1 MMKNKMGKPESEIEI
16 SIEPAEKE
24 EGMEKEDE
32 EEGEEEYSSKE
43 MDYKA
48 ECDANDLMR
57 AAEIKND
64 PARMKKAMA
73 ILQKKKAAIESV
85 ADLKAARNAA
95 FTKES

>member
-1 MMKNKMGKPESEIEI
+1 MMKKDKMEKPESEIEI

-24 EGMEKEDE
+24 EEGDE
-32 EEGEEEYSSKE
+32 GEMEGEEMGKDMEW
-43 MDYKA
+43 KA

-57 AAEIKND
+57 AAEVKAD
-64 PARMKKAMA
+64 PKRLEKAMA

-95 FTKES
+95 FTKKEG

>member
-1 MMKNKMGKPESEIEI
+1 MKKDKMEKPESEIEI

-24 EGMEKEDE
+24 EEGDEDE
-32 EEGEEEYSSKE
+32 IEGEEMGKDMEW
-43 MDYKA
+43 KA

-57 AAEIKND
+57 AAEVKAD
-64 PARMKKAMA
+64 PKRLEKAMA

-95 FTKES
+95 FTKKEK

>member
-24 EGMEKEDE
+24 EGVEKEDE
-32 EEGEEEYSSKE
+32 EEEYSPKE
-43 MDYKA
+43 MDFKA

>member
-32 EEGEEEYSSKE
+32 EEYSSKE
-43 MDYKA
+43 MDWKA

-73 ILQKKKAAIESV
+73 ILEKKKAAIESV

>member
-1 MMKNKMGKPESEIEI
+1 MEKPESEIEI

-24 EGMEKEDE
+24 EEGNEDE
-32 EEGEEEYSSKE
+32 MEGEEMGKDMEW
-43 MDYKA
+43 KA

-57 AAEIKND
+57 AAEVKAD
-64 PARMKKAMA
+64 PKRLEKAMA

-95 FTKES
+95 FTKK

>member
-1 MMKNKMGKPESEIEI
+1 MMKKDKMEKPESEIEI

-24 EGMEKEDE
+24 EEGNEDE
-32 EEGEEEYSSKE
+32 MEGEEMGKDMEW
-43 MDYKA
+43 KA

-57 AAEIKND
+57 AAEVKAD
-64 PARMKKAMA
+64 PKRLEKAMA

-95 FTKES
+95 FTKK

>member
-1 MMKNKMGKPESEIEI
+1 MMKKDKMEKPESEIEI

-24 EGMEKEDE
+24 EEEGDEDKM
-32 EEGEEEYSSKE
+32 EGEEMGKDMEW
-43 MDYKA
+43 KA

-57 AAEIKND
+57 AAEVKAD
-64 PARMKKAMA
+64 PKRLEKAMA

-95 FTKES
+95 FTKK

>member
-1 MMKNKMGKPESEIEI
+1 MMKNKMGKQESEIEI

-32 EEGEEEYSSKE
+32 EEGEEYSSKE
-43 MDYKA
+43 MDWKA

-73 ILQKKKAAIESV
+73 ILEKKKAAIESV

>member
-32 EEGEEEYSSKE
+32 EEEYSSKE
-43 MDYKA
+43 MDFKA

-73 ILQKKKAAIESV
+73 ILEKKKAAIESV